1 MTQSSSTERVQTG
14 VFRIGR
20 TVRLFLVVALLGV
33 LVFRLFGFAER
44 MAYLPSRDEPVTP
57 HGAEDLWLTTSDGL
71 RLHGWFFRA
80 SDAEP
85 GEVRPAVLHLHGN
98 AGTMGNHI
106 GFSEFLTR
114 RGVHVV
120 MLDYRG
126 YGKSDPG
133 KLRRDAVLR
142 DAHAG
147 LDAILAREDVGPI
160 GVYGVSLGGAFALKL
175 VGEREEVDRVATL
188 STFSTWRGASQDL
201 FPVLGPLLMPGG
213 WDPVD
218 GIEGLGDRPYLIV
231 HGDDDEVI
239 DARHA
244 PVLRDAAQKAGV
256 DVTMVIIEDGRHN
269 TTLDTGPRAK
279 GAIGDF
285 FGAMRLETLSRRE

>member
-1 MTQSSSTERVQTG
+1 MTQSSSAERDQAG
-14 VFRIGR
+14 VFSVWR
-20 TVRLFLVVALLGV
+20 TARLLVVVALLGV
-33 LVFRLFGFAER
+33 LVFRLFGIAER

-57 HGAEDLWLTTSDGL
+57 QGAEDLWLTPSDGL
-71 RLHGWFFRA
+71 RLHAWFFRA

-85 GEVRPAVLHLHGN
+85 GQVRPAVLHLHGN
-98 AGTMGNHI
+98 AGTMGDHT
-106 GFSEFLTR
+106 GFSEFLPR
-114 RGVHVV
+114 RGVHAL

-133 KLRRDAVLR
+133 RLRRDAVLR

-147 LDAILAREDVGPI
+147 LDALLTRDDVGPI

-175 VGEREEVDRVATL
+175 AGERDEIDRVATL

-213 WDPVD
+213 WDPID
-218 GIEGLGDRPYLIV
+218 GIEGLGDRPCLIV
-231 HGDDDEVI
+231 HGDDDEVL

-244 PVLRDAAQKAGV
+244 PILRDAAQKAGV
-256 DVTMVIIEDGRHN
+256 DVRMVIIEDGRHN
-269 TTLDTGPRAK
+269 TTLETGPEAK
-279 GAIGDF
+279 TVIGNF
-285 FGAMRLETLSRRE
+285 FAAMSSETPSRSE